1 MNYAMDKNLQKY
13 YEQQFD
19 MISSNAWKELVADLS
34 DLLENYQNIRNCE
47 DGNMLHFRKGQVDI
61 LEFIINRKEF
71 LERGYEELTN
81 AKENI

>member
-1 MNYAMDKNLQKY
+1 MDKTLQKY
-13 YEQQFD
+13 YEGQFD
-19 MISSNAWKELVADLS
+19 MMASDSWKELVADLV
-34 DLLENYQNIRNCE
+34 DLKDNYVDIRNCE